1 MLWQHRRM
9 ISLLIYHTAE
19 NKHLLECVWK
29 TSCGD
34 NNIGDIDIGDTDIKD
49 TNIRDTDIV

>member
-49 TNIRDTDIV
+49 SNIRDTDIV